1 MKMRRV
7 LSALL
12 TAAMLFSAAATL
24 PFTGSAAEGDP
35 IVISKT
41 NPVITADVG
50 EEIDLSRY
58 DVTADNG
65 TVLKAK
71 DLSWTLD
78 GKAVETVKAGKK
90 GVLTLT
96 ASAGSV
102 TERVYLVAKEPEETE
117 YVLYENDFDCTAE
130 DLKAEGWNFLNAG
143 SVTVSDGVFHMGSK
157 SGDYYRAILPEW
169 LGDFG
174 DYAISIMA
182 SQTDVLNG
190 SRWCSIAYR
199 IENANRYYYPYYH
212 MCVRANTTSST
223 VEFAERTPANGWNV
237 IYKTSETLDMTDA
250 GYHNL
255 TVIAY
260 ENTVQYLIDGESQL
274 FIGDAKAHPK
284 GYVGLISNYGTMN
297 VDSIR
302 ITVQEAAPERPKV
315 VPKLIDNSANRG
327 DSTITNYVSNH
338 AYVGFPRLEE
348 ILQNEELP
356 AAVYISLKSMGG
368 SVMDDP
374 WVFEQALTMCA
385 EKNVIP
391 QFKLTSKEQ
400 VDKLNDALKVTK
412 VPEVLVGSDDPEVV
426 KYARGKN
433 KTVIRGA
440 LDLSE
445 WNGPFSDQKI
455 YDIYNKAAGA
465 YAQAVI
471 LSEKAATKDVVAKL
485 QEFELAV
492 WVFDEMVLTVTQ
504 GARMIASGA
513 NAVVSNDYQ
522 LIASVQKE
530 IFTASDALTRTP
542 VWTAH
547 RGYST
552 KYPENSMAACIGAY
566 EVGAD
571 CIEID
576 VHLSA
581 DGVVMVMHDGS
592 IDRTTNG
599 TGNIAN
605 MTCDQLKQY
614 RLKNASGVLTQEV
627 IPTFEEILQEFQGK
641 DVKFL
646 CEIKSG
652 QAGLS
657 KACVDLIKKYEM
669 EDQVVFISFYAN
681 QLTEAKKYLN
691 VSTGYLIGATGFSD
705 GSDHAGTLNAYYEK
719 QTDILNYHATMAIN
733 YGNLTSEFL
742 RDANDRGLT
751 LWTWTYNLGSAAQV
765 CKMFLAGVNGMTTD
779 DPQYLKNTVKT
790 ISAPADLK
798 VNVDKK
804 TRFEIS
810 SLTYGGKEKAVT
822 DKAEIIMLENDGV
835 IRVEAD
841 GSVWGLKAG
850 TASFMVAYQTKL
862 PDGQTYTLYSQ
873 PIVVEVGNEFGTLT
887 PKALSGW
894 QLKDGLL
901 TGVETRLNASDLAD
915 GFVEFKYGQI
925 YDENEEFLSPEAPVR
940 TGTLVSLYGQT
951 ATVVVK
957 GDLNGDGKCNAVDY
971 ILLKRFTAGKELA
984 ELQTA
989 AADMNGDGNIRS
1001 ADYALLKRHAILNA
1015 DAHA

>member
-1 MKMRRV
+1 MKIKRI

-12 TAAMLFSAAATL
+12 TAVMLFAVIAATPLTSSAAGNDDLITI
-24 PFTGSAAEGDP
+24 TY
-35 IVISKT
+35 T
-41 NPVITADVG
+41 NPVITANVG
-50 EEIDLSRY
+50 DTVDLSRY
-58 DVTADNG
+58 AVVTEDG
-65 TVLKAK
+65 TVLAPGEF
-71 DLSWTLD
+71 DWRLRD
-78 GKAVETVKAGKK
+78 FVPETIEITEK
-90 GVLTLT
+90 GVQTLY
-96 ASAGSV
+96 V
-102 TERVYLVAKEPEETE
+102 QYEDVRREIYLVSKLPEETE
-117 YVLYENDFDCTAE
+117 YVLYENDFDCTVD
-130 DLKAEGWNFLNAG
+130 DLREEGWKLLNA
-143 SVTVSDGVFHMGSK
+143 SAISISDGVFHMGNK

-169 LGDFG
+169 LGNFG
-174 DYAISIMA
+174 DYAISMQA

-199 IENANRYYYPYYH
+199 IENANKNYYPYYH

-223 VEFAERTPANGWNV
+223 VEFAERTKSNAWNV
-237 IYKTSETLDMTDA
+237 IYKTSANLNMTDA
-250 GYHNL
+250 GYHNI
-255 TVIAY
+255 TVKAF
-260 ENTVQYLIDGESQL
+260 ENTVQYLIDGESML
-274 FIGDAKAHPK
+274 FVSDAKAHPK
-284 GYVGLISNYGTMN
+284 GYVGLISNYGSMN

-315 VPKLIDNSANRG
+315 VPKLLNTAENRVE
-327 DSTITNYVSNH
+327 TNITNYVSNQ
-338 AYVGFPRLEE
+338 AYVGFSRLEE

-356 AAVYISLKSMGG
+356 AAVYIDLDGHSPTQG
-368 SVMDDP
+368 D
-374 WVFEQALTMCA
+374 FERMLTLCA

-391 QFKLTSKEQ
+391 QFKLTAKEQ
-400 VDKLNDALKVTK
+400 VDKLNDALKATK
-412 VPEVLVGSDDPEVV
+412 VPEALVGSADAEVV
-426 KYARGKN
+426 KYARTKN
-433 KTVIRGA
+433 KAVIRGA
-440 LDLSE
+440 LDLTE
-445 WNGPFSDQKI
+445 IAWDVPTSDADIHKY
-455 YDIYNKAAGA
+455 YDMAAGA
-465 YAQAVI
+465 YAQAII
-471 LSEKAATKDVVAKL
+471 LPYHAATKEAVAKL
-485 QEFELAV
+485 QEYELAV
-492 WVFDEMVLTVTQ
+492 WAFGEAIQSVTE
-504 GARMIASGA
+504 GAHLVASGA
-513 NAVVSNDYQ
+513 NAVVSNDYR

-530 IFTASDALTRTP
+530 IFTAADSLTRTP

-599 TGNIAN
+599 TGNIAS

-652 QAGLS
+652 QAGLP

-669 EDQVVFISFYAN
+669 EDQVVFISFYAD
-681 QLTEAKKYLN
+681 QLTEAKKYMN

-705 GSDHAGTLNAYYEK
+705 GADYAGTLNAYYEK
-719 QTDILNYHATMAIN
+719 QLDILNYHATMAIN

-751 LWTWTYNLGSAAQV
+751 LWTWTYNLGSASQV

-779 DPQYLKNTVKT
+779 DPQYLKHTVKT
-790 ISAPADLK
+790 VSAPTELK

-804 TRFEIS
+804 TRFELL

-822 DKAEIIMLENDGV
+822 EDAEIIMLENDGV

-841 GSVWGLKAG
+841 GSVWGLKQG

-873 PIVVEVGNEFGTLT
+873 PIVVEVGTFEGLT
-887 PKALSGW
+887 PTETSGW
-894 QLKDGLL
+894 QVKDGLL
-901 TGVETRLNASDLAD
+901 TRVELGLRVSDLASRFED
-915 GFVEFKYGQI
+915 FKYAQI
-925 YDENEEFLSPEAPVR
+925 FDQSESFLAPDAQIC
-940 TGTLVSLYGQT
+940 TGTLISLYGEVTQV
-951 ATVVVK
+951 AVS

-971 ILLKRFTAGKELA
+971 ILMKRHTAGNELSK
-984 ELQTA
+984 LQSA
-989 AADMNGDGNIRS
+989 AADVSGDGEIRS
-1001 ADYALLKRHAILNA
+1001 VDYIRMKRYLLKKA
-1015 DAHA
+1015 DSLM